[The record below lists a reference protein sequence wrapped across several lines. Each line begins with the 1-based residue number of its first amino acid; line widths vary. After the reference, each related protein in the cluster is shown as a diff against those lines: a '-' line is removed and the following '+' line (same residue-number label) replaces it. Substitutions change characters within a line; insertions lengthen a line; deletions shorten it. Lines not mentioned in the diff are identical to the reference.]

1 MSQAFELELINWVR
15 LTVLIL
21 CFGGAA
27 YLDHKTRRVSNE
39 WWWGWAKP
47 AVFLLCLELIV
58 LEADW
63 MVWLTASAALALA
76 STALIGRPDLSDLL
90 RGSLVDWVVT
100 LWYLAS
106 GIGLA
111 MGAML
116 HGPVLLDHFDADKA
130 WLLNPDAET
139 MALLWGQMVLIG
151 VVVLF
156 FEMAWRFRL
165 LHGGADAKAM
175 MMAALLLPSW
185 NGAGFPLM
193 VKVDST
199 AMPPA
204 LSLMIWAG
212 LAFLALPFLMLM
224 RNAKAGDVMPLSM
237 SWHASR
243 MPLSEIADSHVWLL
257 EEMVDKPDGTRGLMR
272 RLRPVRGSRAETEVE
287 VVLKELAEQGLTKA
301 WVTAKH
307 PFLLFVFPAIL
318 PLVLLGDP
326 ITTGLA
332 LFGLI

>member
-76 STALIGRPDLSDLL
+76 STALIGRPDLGDLL

-116 HGPVLLDHFDADKA
+116 HGPVLLDHFDAEKA
-130 WLLNPDAET
+130 WLLDSNAET

-185 NGAGFPLM
+185 NGAAFPLM

-204 LSLMIWAG
+204 
-212 LAFLALPFLMLM
+212 
-224 RNAKAGDVMPLSM
+224 
-237 SWHASR
+237 
-243 MPLSEIADSHVWLL
+243 
-257 EEMVDKPDGTRGLMR
+257 
-272 RLRPVRGSRAETEVE
+272 
-287 VVLKELAEQGLTKA
+287 VLKAPRALRRQLAILCA
-301 WVTAKH
+301 SYAPPVAVTDRSAAH
-307 PFLLFVFPAIL
+307 PFRLLPPGCRRIDELHECQRIRRRQYRHADEQARQQQ
-318 PLVLLGDP
+318 GA
-326 ITTGLA
+326 GA
-332 LFGLI
+332 SGA